1 MVSEASEGIEY
12 SGANIDLILQVNEYY
27 ELFGRRLFRSAL
39 VTDSCCRRLDCV
51 E

>member
-12 SGANIDLILQVNEYY
+12 SGVNIELILQVKEYN
-27 ELFGRRLFRSAL
+27 ELFGRRLFRSSL
-39 VTDSCCRRLDCV
+39 VTDSCSRRLDCV